1 MISSNVVILVA
12 ITYVAVLFGVAALAD
27 RQVEKGHFGWLKS
40 PMVYTL
46 SLSVYCTG
54 WTFYGA
60 VGSAV
65 RNGLEFAAI
74 YLGPTLLFIGWF
86 WLLRKL
92 VRVGQTQRIT
102 SIADLVSSR
111 YGKSATL
118 AVIVTILTVISS
130 TPYIALQLQSLT
142 ISYVSLTGTEAS
154 PTQNTAAI
162 SFWFAVGLAG
172 FTILFGTRNVD
183 VNERHHG
190 VVTAIA
196 LEAIVKLAALLAV
209 GLFVVFWL
217 SDGPSDIFAR
227 APESL
232 LQTERV
238 FGPRWVT
245 LNMLSAMA
253 ILTLPRMFHV
263 LVVENV
269 DERHLATAA
278 WAFPLYVF
286 LISLFVIPIGIAGLS
301 SLPEGSN
308 PDMFVLTVPLGAGQT
323 GLALLAFL
331 GGLSAATSMVI
342 VSSIALSTMVS
353 NHIVVPIWLKLSK
366 NANKTSGDVRGVL
379 LASRRLSIAAILALG
394 FLYFQLTGGSGA
406 LASIGLIAFA
416 GLAQIVPSLIAGL
429 FWRGA
434 NRYGAA
440 AGLTIGSIIWAYTL
454 FLPSFGG
461 SFLLSAD
468 TIIHGP
474 FGWEALRPRA
484 LFGLEGMDP
493 LVHAVF
499 WSLALNICALI
510 FVSQVTVPNELERL
524 QSALFV
530 DVFRRGDVGSTPA
543 LGRNATSEDLYT
555 LAQRILGTD
564 RAYAFFLKTAT
575 EQGKQK
581 GLPDPT
587 NSFVRDFERELSGS
601 VGSASAHA
609 MVSQIAGGGTVSV
622 DDLMNI
628 ADETA
633 QILQYSQQLEAQSVV
648 LEDTAAKLRAAN
660 AQLTE
665 LGEQKDLFLSHV
677 SHELRTPMTSIR
689 SFAEILRE
697 TPDISHPDAQKFVGI
712 IDTES
717 QRLTRLLDEILDLS
731 ILESGR
737 ANWTLG
743 PVLLSD
749 VVSRARDNVQALDGG
764 KHLTFEASPSLDDIK
779 VLADPDRASQVLI
792 NLFTNVLKYGHA
804 DRQII
809 TLTTAAHG
817 DTIELDINDNG
828 PGIAKTDHGK
838 IFEKFTRLGAKDL
851 AGSAGL
857 GLPISRE
864 IMRNMGGEL
873 EVLDQEEG
881 STFRATFQKA

>member
-1 MISSNVVILVA
+1 
-12 ITYVAVLFGVAALAD
+12 
-27 RQVEKGHFGWLKS
+27 
-40 PMVYTL
+40 
-46 SLSVYCTG
+46 
-54 WTFYGA
+54 
-60 VGSAV
+60 
-65 RNGLEFAAI
+65 
-74 YLGPTLLFIGWF
+74 
-86 WLLRKL
+86 
-92 VRVGQTQRIT
+92 
-102 SIADLVSSR
+102 
-111 YGKSATL
+111 
-118 AVIVTILTVISS
+118 
-130 TPYIALQLQSLT
+130 
-142 ISYVSLTGTEAS
+142 
-154 PTQNTAAI
+154 
-162 SFWFAVGLAG
+162 
-172 FTILFGTRNVD
+172 
-183 VNERHHG
+183 
-190 VVTAIA
+190 
-196 LEAIVKLAALLAV
+196 
-209 GLFVVFWL
+209 
-217 SDGPSDIFAR
+217 
-227 APESL
+227 
-232 LQTERV
+232 
-238 FGPRWVT
+238 
-245 LNMLSAMA
+245 MA

-609 MVSQIAGGGTVSV
+609 MVSQIAGGGTVSPP
-622 DDLMNI
+622 M
-628 ADETA
+628 
-633 QILQYSQQLEAQSVV
+633 
-648 LEDTAAKLRAAN
+648 
-660 AQLTE
+660 
-665 LGEQKDLFLSHV
+665 LS
-677 SHELRTPMTSIR
+677 
-689 SFAEILRE
+689 
-697 TPDISHPDAQKFVGI
+697 
-712 IDTES
+712 
-717 QRLTRLLDEILDLS
+717 
-731 ILESGR
+731 
-737 ANWTLG
+737 
-743 PVLLSD
+743 
-749 VVSRARDNVQALDGG
+749 
-764 KHLTFEASPSLDDIK
+764 
-779 VLADPDRASQVLI
+779 
-792 NLFTNVLKYGHA
+792 
-804 DRQII
+804 
-809 TLTTAAHG
+809 
-817 DTIELDINDNG
+817 
-828 PGIAKTDHGK
+828 
-838 IFEKFTRLGAKDL
+838 
-851 AGSAGL
+851 
-857 GLPISRE
+857 
-864 IMRNMGGEL
+864 
-873 EVLDQEEG
+873 
-881 STFRATFQKA
+881 